1 MAATQ
6 SPNDDGHTT
15 QSSVLEPSRN
25 MKPTPID
32 INKPQW
38 NQAQF
43 TGRMK
48 RFLAITNPLL
58 IFRTNEDLE
67 KVRILIEGA
76 R

>member
-6 SPNDDGHTT
+6 TPSNDDHTVR
-15 QSSVLEPSRN
+15 SSVLESPPN

-32 INKPQW
+32 VDKPQW

-58 IFRTNEDLE
+58 IFRTKEDLE